1 MSYAASAAPSVP
13 VVFDADSH
21 LMELPDFLARNV
33 ERPMR
38 QRIPSLGDIRLAD
51 IGERMRGYRGAG
63 GHAPE
68 TVAELVALG
77 DRITRGPKWHDA
89 LGAFSG
95 KERGLALDLLGFR
108 RQVVFSSFCATKI
121 FGTADMDVRYAAAAA
136 HNRSMAEFCDG
147 DRRLIGVALVPLD
160 DPQRAVALI
169 DEALALKLGAVWI
182 PSRAPG
188 GRSPG
193 HPDHDPVWRRLEETG
208 TPFIL
213 HVGSSSLAI
222 ADEWMNDGRSERQS
236 ARGRA
241 EVIGS
246 KDLTVI
252 FQSAQRFISV
262 LVLDGVLEQFPN
274 LRGGVIELGAGW
286 VPDTIRRLDHAV
298 DIWSRSEPHLAAFER
313 KPSEQFRE
321 QLRFTPYPFEDVG
334 ALIRESMPEPSA
346 GEREGSPLASRE
358 PSAGERASASRKREG
373 VSLASKEPSAGERAN
388 ASRKRE
394 GAPLASKLYLFSSD
408 YPHAEGG
415 RDPIGRF
422 SRALADASAADQARF
437 FAGNFLD
444 LHPNA
449 RSA

>member
-1 MSYAASAAPSVP
+1 MSYAASAAPSVSA
-13 VVFDADSH
+13 VFDADSH

-33 ERPMR
+33 ERSMR
-38 QRIPSLGDIRLAD
+38 QRIPSLDDIRLAD
-51 IGERMRGYRGAG
+51 VGERMRGHRGAG

-95 KERGLALDLLGFR
+95 KERGVALDLLGFR

-121 FGTADMDVRYAAAAA
+121 FGAADMDVRYAAAAA

-147 DRRLIGVALVPLD
+147 DRRLIGVALAPLD
-160 DPQRAVALI
+160 DPRRAVALI
-169 DEALALKLGAVWI
+169 DEALALKLGAIWI

-193 HPDHDPVWRRLEETG
+193 HAEHDPIWRRLEETG

-334 ALIRESMPEPSA
+334 ALIRESMPD
-346 GEREGSPLASRE
+346 

-373 VSLASKEPSAGERAN
+373 APLANKDPSTRAGA
-388 ASRKRE
+388 RE
-394 GAPLASKLYLFSSD
+394 SLASKLYLFSSD